1 MHTTRTR
8 LIHAEANKR
17 TLASDAVCSGRP
29 GPARFGRKW
38 LFAGALSA
46 GLLVGAVGCG
56 GSSSSSSADAF
67 EDGIALQE
75 AGKWE
80 EAIAVYNAVIHDDPE
95 HAGALFNRGVSKLE
109 RRDAKGALADFDA
122 VLALSPDDLDAKL
135 WRGSAYLAQ
144 GETGRAIADF
154 DAVIEQ
160 SPLAP
165 EAYALRAEAHLE
177 AGTLEQALRDAD
189 AAARLSPD
197 DPAAYARRAAV
208 FDALGE
214 PEAAEVERSLAAV
227 TAQIA
232 ADPGDVEARARRG
245 AALLVMDEPELA
257 LIDLDLAV
265 AGLPDNAALR
275 MTRGQC
281 YASLNLPAQALVD
294 LTAVTEMP
302 GADPAVV
309 SQARLSRAAVYES
322 AGGYADAIAEY
333 ELLRAEASPVGINA
347 TVRLARLRA
356 GCPEEAQRR
365 PSQAYTLATEAL
377 ARFDAAA
384 AAIVPVDPTA
394 EPDAEALETV
404 SPDNRWF
411 FLDTLA
417 AAAFAD
423 GRLNLAVT
431 HQQQAAQSAPEDV
444 RPAVVERLQAYRD
457 ARE

>member
-1 MHTTRTR
+1 MKTRPLNASR
-8 LIHAEANKR
+8 SNPLVLGR
-17 TLASDAVCSGRP
+17 TGRT
-29 GPARFGRKW
+29 G
-38 LFAGALSA
+38 LLAGALSA
-46 GLLVGAVGCG
+46 ALLVGAVGCG
-56 GSSSSSSADAF
+56 GSSSSSGNTF

-75 AGKWE
+75 SGQWE
-80 EAIAVYNAVIHDDPE
+80 EAIAVYNAVLHDDPE

-122 VLALSPDDLDAKL
+122 VLAIDPDDLDALL
-135 WRGSAYLAQ
+135 WRGSAYLAK
-144 GETGRAIADF
+144 GDADLAVKDF

-165 EAYALRAEAHLE
+165 EAYALRAEAHLDAGSLEE
-177 AGTLEQALRDAD
+177 ALLDAD

-197 DPAAYARRAAV
+197 DPAAYERRAAV
-208 FDALGE
+208 FDAMQE
-214 PEAAEVERSLAAV
+214 PDAAEVERSLAAV
-227 TAQIA
+227 TAQIV
-232 ADPGDVEARARRG
+232 ADPGDAEARALRG
-245 AALLVMDEPELA
+245 TALLIMDEPELA
-257 LIDLDLAV
+257 LIDLDQAV

-294 LTAVTEMP
+294 LTAVIDMP

-333 ELLRAEASPVGINA
+333 ERLQAEQSPVGINA
-347 TVRLARLRA
+347 AVRLARLRA
-356 GCPEEAQRR
+356 GCPEESLRR

-377 ARFDAAA
+377 ARFDAAVA
-384 AAIVPVDPTA
+384 AGAPVDAEPATDA
-394 EPDAEALETV
+394 EPDTDLPDVV
-404 SPDNRWF
+404 SADDRWF

-417 AAAFAD
+417 AASFAD

-431 HQQQAAQSAPEDV
+431 HQQKAVESAPQDV